1 MILATV
7 LAALLHLQTLQPDDT
22 QVVFAV
28 QTSKLHQENSALK
41 VRMAELEGANRGLAR
56 EAYNWRTRYEQ
67 LAQHSGLPSS
77 QQMQQQPRQQPQQQQ
92 QQQPSSFVSPGPDRR
107 VSPCTKVMPVG
118 LQYLLHVCWP
128 WYQVSGRRL

>member
-1 MILATV
+1 M
-7 LAALLHLQTLQPDDT
+7 LAALLHIQSLQPDDT
-22 QVVFAV
+22 QVLFAV
-28 QTSKLHQENSALK
+28 QTSKLQQESSALK

-92 QQQPSSFVSPGPDRR
+92 QQQPSSFVSPGSDRR
-107 VSPCTKVMPVG
+107 VSPCSKVMPEG
-118 LQYLLHVCWP
+118 LRCLLNVCWP
-128 WYQVSGRRL
+128 QYQVPCRRL